1 MDDSKEQI
9 IIDIQAA
16 ALAIG
21 LDSKVALHIVNG
33 EGICETMAVNLN
45 SLDRVAIA
53 TGMIGDVFER
63 IREQGMSEDVV
74 MEFGA
79 EVISQMLLAMAPKGE
94 NDESNA

>member
-1 MDDSKEQI
+1 MTDKEQI
-9 IIDIQAA
+9 ILDIQAA

-33 EGICETMAVNLN
+33 EESCEAMIINLN

-53 TGMIGDVFER
+53 TGMIGNVFKR
-63 IREQGMSEDVV
+63 IRLEGMPEDVV

-79 EVISQMLLAMAPKGE
+79 EVISEMLLAMAPCDAEGVK
-94 NDESNA
+94 

>member
-9 IIDIQAA
+9 ILDIQAA

-33 EGICETMAVNLN
+33 EESCETMAINLN
-45 SLDRVAIA
+45 ALDRVVIA

-63 IREQGMSEDVV
+63 IRSEGMPEDVV
-74 MEFGA
+74 AEFGA
-79 EVISQMLLAMAPKGE
+79 EVISEMLLAMAPCDAEGVK
-94 NDESNA
+94 

>member
-1 MDDSKEQI
+1 MGNSKEQI
-9 IIDIQAA
+9 ILEIQAA

-33 EGICETMAVNLN
+33 EESCESMVINLN
-45 SLDRVAIA
+45 ALDRVAIA

-63 IREQGMSEDVV
+63 IRSEGMPEDVV

-79 EVISQMLLAMAPKGE
+79 EVISQMLLVMAPKGVK
-94 NDESNA
+94 